1 MDRRCQSHYYAPSGI
16 TEASEM
22 SLHRLQEW
30 AGLGRRMR
38 YLSNVDGMST
48 IIRRAVQK
56 DSRVQRCLGP
66 FDHELKVSK
75 LSHAVLEG
83 RRETAT
89 KTGEMKS
96 SQRNVRL

>member
-1 MDRRCQSHYYAPSGI
+1 MDRWCQSHYYAQSGI
-16 TEASEM
+16 TEAN
-22 SLHRLQEW
+22 RLQEW
-30 AGLGRRMR
+30 AGLGRRMQ
-38 YLSNVDGMST
+38 YLSNTDGMST
-48 IIRRAVQK
+48 INKKAVQK
-56 DSRVQRCLGP
+56 DSQVQRCLGP

-96 SQRNVRL
+96 PQRNVRQ

>member
-1 MDRRCQSHYYAPSGI
+1 MGGAGSKNAVSKQRRWYVH
-16 TEASEM
+16 
-22 SLHRLQEW
+22 
-30 AGLGRRMR
+30 
-38 YLSNVDGMST
+38 NNKK
-48 IIRRAVQK
+48 AVQK
-56 DSRVQRCLGP
+56 DSQVQRCLGP

-89 KTGEMKS
+89 KTDEMKS